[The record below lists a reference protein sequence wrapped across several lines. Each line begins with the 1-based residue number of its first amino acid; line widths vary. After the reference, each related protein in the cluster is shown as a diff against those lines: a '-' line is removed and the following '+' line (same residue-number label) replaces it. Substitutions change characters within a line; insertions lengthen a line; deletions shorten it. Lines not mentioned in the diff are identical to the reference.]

1 MESCNTLVYGD
12 VAATIA
18 TAAPAFR
25 CDACFKT
32 FSTAGNLSRHLES
45 SKVCRSW
52 LETSKSSL
60 IIGGPRTC
68 DRFEAGG
75 RVEDATN
82 MIASMKVK
90 RPCPPVLTG
99 SFIYDKLSVS
109 GSTCQACGK
118 EFSTPG
124 SLSRHYRTNV
134 VCDRTRAR
142 DLLDTLKDSFQ
153 DMFTAREFPA
163 LQETGFDEIEALGPM
178 DSAKAKV
185 ILDAPDT
192 HVLPPPTIVGTPKT
206 WVGVQ
211 THADQDTME
220 GRGGHACPPTSS

>member
-1 MESCNTLVYGD
+1 MESDNALVYGD
-12 VAATIA
+12 ESASI
-18 TAAPAFR
+18 APAAHTFR

-32 FSTAGNLSRHLES
+32 FSTAGNLARHLES

-60 IIGGPRTC
+60 IIGGPRT
-68 DRFEAGG
+68 FG
-75 RVEDATN
+75 RVPDATN
-82 MIASMKVK
+82 VIAAMKVK

-99 SFIYDKLSVS
+99 SYIYEKLSVS

-124 SLSRHYRTNV
+124 SLSRHYKTNV

-163 LQETGFDEIEALGPM
+163 LQETGFDEVETLGPT

-206 WVGVQ
+206 WVG
-211 THADQDTME
+211 A
-220 GRGGHACPPTSS
+220 P

>member
-1 MESCNTLVYGD
+1 MESDNALVYGD
-12 VAATIA
+12 ESASI
-18 TAAPAFR
+18 APAAHTFR

-32 FSTAGNLSRHLES
+32 FSTAGNLARHLES

-60 IIGGPRTC
+60 IIGGPRTLS
-68 DRFEAGG
+68 

-82 MIASMKVK
+82 VIAAMKVK

-99 SFIYDKLSVS
+99 SYIYEKLSVS
-109 GSTCQACGK
+109 GSTCHACGK

-142 DLLDTLKDSFQ
+142 DLLDTLRDSFQ

-163 LQETGFDEIEALGPM
+163 LQETGFDEIETPGPS
-178 DSAKAKV
+178 DLAAAKV

-192 HVLPPPTIVGTPKT
+192 HILPPPTIVGTPKT
-206 WVGVQ
+206 WVGP
-211 THADQDTME
+211 TDQDTVE
-220 GRGGHACPPTSS
+220 GGRGGHACPPITSS